1 MDTAMG
7 KVYKTQYTVDHGIAN
22 GNQRIQAAD
31 RYAGQQQIYVI
42 CGSMHITA
50 SSYYLLNNS
59 ISPALLPGKT
69 LNEINLKYYFAVS
82 ADI

>member
-1 MDTAMG
+1 MG
-7 KVYKTQYTVDHGIAN
+7 KVDQAQNAINHRIAN